1 MATYPVRTGTI
12 DETGQTDLGL
22 PISDK
27 VCSWLI
33 QFESASFSGS
43 VTIKGAAADTA
54 NTALALAYKNM
65 VTGENSTSAITGN
78 ALVLV
83 DGSGVSVQLDCTSVA
98 SGSLAYT
105 ARPMVG

>member
-1 MATYPVRTGTI
+1 MSVFPVRTGTI
-12 DETGQTDLGL
+12 DAAGQTDLGL
-22 PISDK
+22 AVSGK

-43 VTIKGAAADTA
+43 VTIKGAAADTV

-65 VTGENSTSAITGN
+65 VTGENATAAITGN

-83 DGSGVSVQLDCTSVA
+83 DGSGCGVQLDCTSYT
-98 SGSLAYT
+98 SGELGYT
-105 ARPMVG
+105 ARAMIG

>member
-12 DETGQTDLGL
+12 SETGQTDLGL
-22 PISDK
+22 AVSDK

-43 VTIKGAAADTA
+43 VTIKGAAADSA
-54 NTALALAYKNM
+54 NTAIALAYKNM
-65 VTGENSTSAITGN
+65 ATGENSTSAITGN

-83 DGSGVSVQLDCTSVA
+83 DGSGCGIQLDCTSAA

-105 ARPMVG
+105 ARAMVG